1 MMALLIANRIV
12 QGKYTFERCP
22 ESLKPQVKEILI
34 EAGLPELAE

>member
-22 ESLKPQVKEILI
+22 EVLKAQVKEILV